1 MESLSPLLLAAMS
14 LESLMGNVL
23 NILWVAIG
31 LGMVIFF
38 HELGHFAVAKWCNV
52 NVERF
57 SIGFGP
63 VLLSWKWGET
73 EYALSLIPF
82 GGYVKMLGQDDSD
95 PSQLTSEELAQD
107 PRSYIAKNVWQRMA
121 IISAGVT
128 MNVLTAILFF
138 GAAYWLGVQS
148 SPPILGDVRV
158 GMPAWQAGLDRGDI
172 IQRFNG
178 ERVTSFSDI
187 ALGTALSSGDVKL
200 QGLRRDGKTPFDIV
214 VHPDTSGR
222 RPQIGVDPTMDL
234 VVPKFLDP
242 KSPVAQPGTAAAR
255 ANPPFQSGDRLA
267 EVDGH
272 PVESFAQFQ
281 EALARRTKEDS
292 EILVKRPV
300 KEGSKET
307 EDVTIQIGTNY
318 FRRMGLRFDCG
329 PIVAIR
335 TGSPADQAGLK
346 VGDKLVKVDGRDI
359 GNDLDPLK
367 LPNEFADWAGRPIE
381 VVVNR
386 QTPDGPQKPQTLTV
400 RPEDKAAWTEPP
412 YGPGSPISIPALGM
426 AFHLIP
432 VVVSVEPGS
441 PAELAGI
448 KPGTRITKFEF
459 LSAEPAAD
467 EASGADEPKSIVLED
482 SKVADAANRIGYAF
496 WLMQFRPLHDVKL
509 TLREKDE
516 TNPREVTLTPVED
529 KSWRFPPIGL
539 AMQPLQREEQANGPL
554 EALQLGVHHTRKSML
569 NIYLTLQNL
578 FTGRLSPKELHGP
591 IGIAAAAYQIAEQGI
606 APLLMFLGFL
616 SVNLAVLNFLPIPV
630 LDGGHMVFLLWE
642 AVFRRRPSEKVLI
655 GATYA
660 GMIMLLGL
668 MVFVLYLDI
677 FVHPMSSN

>member
-1 MESLSPLLLAAMS
+1 MESLSPLLVAAMS
-14 LESLMGNVL
+14 LETLTGNVL

-138 GAAYWLGVQS
+138 GAAFGLGVQS
-148 SPPILGDVRV
+148 SPPVLGEVRV

-178 ERVTSFSDI
+178 ERVTAFSDI

-200 QGLRRDGKTPFDIV
+200 QGVRRDGKTPFDVV

-222 RPQIGVDPTMDL
+222 RPQIGVEPTVDL
-234 VVPKFLDP
+234 IVPKFLDATA
-242 KSPVAQPGTAAAR
+242 SVAQPGTAAAR
-255 ANPPFQSGDRLA
+255 AEPAFQSGDRITA
-267 EVDGH
+267 IDGTA
-272 PVESFAQFQ
+272 VESFAQFQ
-281 EALARRTKEDS
+281 EALARRTNETS
-292 EILVKRPV
+292 EILVQRPV
-300 KEGSKET
+300 KEGSQET
-307 EDVTIQIGTNY
+307 QDVSIKIGTNY
-318 FRRMGLRFDCG
+318 FRRLGLRFDCG
-329 PIVAIR
+329 PIAAIR
-335 TGSPADQAGLK
+335 TGSPAEQAGLK

-359 GNDLDPLK
+359 GNDIDPLK
-367 LPNEFADWAGRPIE
+367 LPNEFAAWFDRSIE

-386 QTPDGPQKPQTLTV
+386 QTPDGPQTPQTLTV
-400 RPEDKAAWTEPP
+400 KPQDKPAWMEPP
-412 YGPGSPISIPALGM
+412 SSLGDPISIPALGM

-432 VVVSVEPGS
+432 VVVSVEAGS
-441 PAELAGI
+441 PADQAGI
-448 KPGTRITKFEF
+448 KAGTRITKFEF
-459 LSAEPAAD
+459 VATEPPPAEPTG
-467 EASGADEPKSIVLED
+467 SKEPRAIVLED
-482 SKVADAANRIGYAF
+482 PKVADAANRISHAF
-496 WLMQFRPLHDVKL
+496 WMMQFRPLQQVKL

-516 TNPREVTLTPVED
+516 AKPREVVLTPTED
-529 KSWRFPPIGL
+529 TTWRFPLIGL
-539 AMQPLQREEQANGPL
+539 AMQPMQREEKAENAID
-554 EALQLGVHHTRKSML
+554 ALRLGAHHTRKSML

-660 GMIMLLGL
+660 GMVLLLGL

-677 FVHPMSSN
+677 FVHPMSTN